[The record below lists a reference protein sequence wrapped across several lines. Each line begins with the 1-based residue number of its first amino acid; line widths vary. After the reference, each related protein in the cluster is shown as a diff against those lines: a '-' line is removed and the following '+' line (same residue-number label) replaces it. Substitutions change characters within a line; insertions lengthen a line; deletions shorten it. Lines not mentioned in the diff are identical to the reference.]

1 MLNKD
6 TTGALNYLSELTGD
20 EELRTT
26 AFWASF
32 MDQWFYLV
40 TSRHIGSAISHFKE
54 QKYQETIEFLKNSI
68 EIFKS
73 IKIGNAWKPCQTG
86 IIMCTQS
93 ILEAQ
98 DIFLH
103 NYDFKFL
110 CTSRFSQDPL
120 ENQFSTVRSK
130 NPRPA
135 ALEFKRILKN
145 ISVSQYLKF
154 NAAGNYEEDD
164 SQYLPHFLDL
174 VVSWKKMKHLTD
186 TETETDN
193 KHLIEDCIV
202 EEYEIDKNDQI
213 LFSEEELT
221 RDCMEELELQSLY
234 SLAGVTVRKLIAR
247 KKGCKNCLDYI
258 IDNNNDD
265 AVARFTRIKE
275 KFEKSF
281 YFVSS
286 ETFNFFVKMELV
298 TRYVTNNF
306 ITQQSGLCE
315 RIFQCLTPVIPTD
328 FIKCENHNI
337 LNLLMKQFINLRL
350 KIACYKK
357 QPNETSF
364 NYGSKSMN

>member
-32 MDQWFYLV
+32 MDQWFYLA
-40 TSRHIGSAISHFKE
+40 TSRHLGSAISHYKE
-54 QKYQETIEFLKNSI
+54 QKYEETIEFLKNSI

-86 IIMCTQS
+86 LIMCTQS

-98 DIFLH
+98 DIFLQ

-154 NAAGNYEEDD
+154 NASGNYEEDD
-164 SQYLPHFLDL
+164 SKYLPHFLDL
-174 VVSWKKMKHLTD
+174 VVSWKNQKHVTD
-186 TETETDN
+186 TETDD
-193 KHLIEDCIV
+193 KHILEDCSV
-202 EEYEIDKNDQI
+202 EEYEIDKHDQI

-221 RDCMEELELQSLY
+221 RDCLEELELQSLY
-234 SLAGVTVRKLIAR
+234 SLAGATVRKLINR
-247 KKGCKNCLDYI
+247 KKGCKNCLEYI
-258 IDNNNDD
+258 IDDNNDD
-265 AVARFTRIKE
+265 PVARFTRFKE
-275 KFEKSF
+275 KFENSF
-281 YFVSS
+281 YFVST
-286 ETFNFFVKMELV
+286 ETFNFFVKMELM

-306 ITQQSGLCE
+306 LTKDSGLCE
-315 RIFQCLTPVIPTD
+315 KIFQCMSSVLPTE
-328 FIKCENHNI
+328 FIKCKDHDI
-337 LNLLMKQFINLRL
+337 LILLMKQFVNLRL
-350 KIACYKK
+350 KIASFKI
-357 QPNETSF
+357 QPNESNF